1 MGQNGEGW
9 NAPGGRGEGVMSA
22 PRTGMDKAIR
32 PIRVQMRTL
41 VWPQWYWR
49 PSPGFAARTRKLG
62 WQGFIFSGQSS
73 S

>member
-1 MGQNGEGW
+1 MGQTGEGW

-41 VWPQWYWR
+41 GLATVVL
-49 PSPGFAARTRKLG
+49 AATSWVCR
-62 WQGFIFSGQSS
+62 QD
-73 S
+73 